1 MAVVTS
7 PQNRPG
13 GAPTMHGDVT
23 LIKSALLYADE
34 VELLGLAASLVYATG
49 MAPAASS
56 PTLTELVELTE
67 IVSEEVRITPAIR
80 AAIGFIE
87 RAERKGQPLPLEWR
101 QDLESVREFTSTAG
115 KMLVESSEDMAKST
129 GLWDLRP
136 AIEARIVT
144 VADLGMHRAD
154 TLRAVVGKSPG
165 SEGEVKAW
173 MDGIVK
179 RLSDSRTHL
188 LFDRETASFVDSMV
202 REGVVGIS
210 SAGRLLLGK
219 AAMGAGLV
227 AKLPSFE
234 AATVDEL
241 LDLRADLNKP
251 LMRYRAAVVRLS
263 RTIPDIPVKDMD
275 AAVQAEWES
284 TVAPALDDLS
294 TGLIEHGLV
303 HELSKQAKLDTA
315 AYLAMASGL
324 FVGMDQLTNLGM
336 LASGVAA
343 SVPAIGGALGK
354 ASVAVNE
361 RRSTLKR
368 HDFYYLHAAN
378 EALAR

>member
-1 MAVVTS
+1 M
-7 PQNRPG
+7 R
-13 GAPTMHGDVT
+13 GDVT

-56 PTLTELVELTE
+56 PSLAELIELTE
-67 IVSEEVRITPAIR
+67 IVSDEVRITPAVR
-80 AAIGFIE
+80 AAIGYIE
-87 RAERKGQPLPLEWR
+87 RAERKGHPLPLEWR
-101 QDLESVREFTSTAG
+101 EDLESVREFRSTAG
-115 KMLVESSEDMAKST
+115 KMLVASSEEMAKST

-136 AIEARIVT
+136 AIDAGVVT
-144 VADLGMHRAD
+144 VADLGLRRAD
-154 TLRAVVGKSPG
+154 TLRAVVGKSTG
-165 SEGEVKAW
+165 SEAEVKAW

-179 RLSDSRTHL
+179 RLSDARTHL
-188 LFDRETASFVDSMV
+188 LFDQETASFVDSMV

-234 AATVDEL
+234 AASVDEL
-241 LDLRADLNKP
+241 LELRADLNKP
-251 LMRYRAAVVRLS
+251 LTRYRAAVVRLS
-263 RTIPDIPVKDMD
+263 RTIPDIPVNELD
-275 AAVQAEWES
+275 AAVQAEWEAS
-284 TVAPALDDLS
+284 VAPALDDLS

-303 HELSKQAKLDTA
+303 HELSKQARLDTA
-315 AYLAMASGL
+315 AYLTMASGL

-343 SVPAIGGALGK
+343 SVPAIGGTLGK
-354 ASVAVNE
+354 ASVAVSE
-361 RRSTLKR
+361 RRSGFRR